1 MNYKPSIKET
11 LSEAALIKL
20 RNIFN
25 EDPIAYSRELNIISI
40 ALDEAK
46 PLHSCDE
53 LKIVPQD
60 NRQPVINQTIPL

>member
-53 LKIVPQD
+53 LKIVSSDLRKPS
-60 NRQPVINQTIPL
+60 ITKTITV

>member
-1 MNYKPSIKET
+1 MYKPSIRET

-25 EDPIAYSRELNIISI
+25 QDPMAYSRELNIISV

-46 PLHSCDE
+46 PIHSCDG
-53 LKIVPQD
+53 LRIVPQD
-60 NRQPVINQTIPL
+60 TRALTINETVPL